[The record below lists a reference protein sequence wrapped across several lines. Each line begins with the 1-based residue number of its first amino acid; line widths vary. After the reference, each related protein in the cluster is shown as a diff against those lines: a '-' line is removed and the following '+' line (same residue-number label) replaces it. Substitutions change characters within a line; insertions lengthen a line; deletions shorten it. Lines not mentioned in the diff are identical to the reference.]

1 MAKFL
6 AKPIIAKN
14 GGDEGGEILLE
25 KSDTNT
31 TIAGTGVTIDVF
43 QNKLRFFEQG
53 GNSRGAYI
61 DLTAASNS
69 VGSNLLA
76 GSGGGATIS
85 DTPPASPTAG
95 QIWYE
100 SDTGRVFVYY
110 DSFWIEIGASASST
124 PVGTVNTFAGAA
136 APSGWLLCSG
146 QAISRTTYAG
156 LFSILG
162 TTYGVGDNST
172 TFNIPDLRGRIPAGV
187 DNMGGSDA
195 GRLDW
200 ANTLGT
206 TGGAQTHTL
215 SSTEMPSHTHTQN
228 AHSHDLGPGQSFGM
242 SFGGNGG
249 AFATFAVSVA
259 AINQGTYQ
267 GPYSANSATA
277 TNQNTGGG
285 GAHNNMQP
293 TILMNYIIKH

>member
-1 MAKFL
+1 MSDFLKSLKIKGVEIDTAGATTDQVLAYNGTKFL
-6 AKPIIAKN
+6 PTTA
-14 GGDEGGEILLE
+14 GGGGTSVTV
-25 KSDTNT
+25 SDTSPSSP
-31 TIAGTGVTIDVF
+31 A
-43 QNKLRFFEQG
+43 QG
-53 GNSRGAYI
+53 
-61 DLTAASNS
+61 DM
-69 VGSNLLA
+69 
-76 GSGGGATIS
+76 
-85 DTPPASPTAG
+85 
-95 QIWYE
+95 WFE

-110 DSFWIEIGASASST
+110 DSFWVEIGASASST
-124 PVGTVNTFAGAA
+124 PVGTVNTFAGAT

-146 QAISRTTYAG
+146 QAISRTTYSG
-156 LFSILG
+156 LFAILG

-172 TFNIPDLRGRIPAGV
+172 TFNVPDLRGRIPAGV

-228 AHSHDLGPGQSFGM
+228 AHSHSLGPGQSFGM
-242 SFGGNGG
+242 SFGGNAG
-249 AFATFAVSVA
+249 AFATFAAQVQY
-259 AINQGTYQ
+259 INQGTYQ
-267 GPYSANSATA
+267 GPYEASSTTA